1 MADYSSTRVTLIRTF
16 IFALLGIVL
25 LGYGFSKDSDLLW
38 IGVGL
43 FDLIYAAIISYPL
56 WSRKK

>member
-1 MADYSSTRVTLIRTF
+1 MADYSSPRVTLIRTL
-16 IFALLGIVL
+16 IFAMLGIVL
-25 LGYGFSKDSDLLW
+25 LGYGFYKDSDLLW